1 MEDSKLFNKLGT
13 NEPSYFI
20 TEIRNAQKVVNQI
33 ATDKGFWEKDR
44 NDAEMI
50 ALMHSE
56 LSEALEA
63 IRHEGYELVSEH
75 IPNYN
80 RVAEEMA
87 DVVIRVLDFCE
98 ARNIDLGSAIVAKM
112 EFNITRPYKH
122 GKKF

>member
-13 NEPSYFI
+13 DEPSYFI
-20 TEIRNAQKVVNQI
+20 TEIRNAQKTVHQF
-33 ATDKGFWEKDR
+33 ARDKGFWEKDR

-75 IPNYN
+75 IPSYN
-80 RVAEEMA
+80 QVAEEMA
-87 DVVIRVLDFCE
+87 DVVIRVMDFCE
-98 ARNIDLGSAIVAKM
+98 ARNIDLGAAIVAKM
-112 EFNITRPYKH
+112 EFNTTRPHKH

>member
-1 MEDSKLFNKLGT
+1 MKNSKMFNKLETG
-13 NEPSYFI
+13 EPSYFV
-20 TEIRNAQKVVNQI
+20 TEVRNAQKLVNKI
-33 ATDKGFWEKDR
+33 ATDKGFWEEDR

-75 IPNYN
+75 IPDYN
-80 RVAEEMA
+80 QVAEEMA

-98 ARNIDLGSAIVAKM
+98 ARNIDLGSAIVAKV
-112 EFNITRPYKH
+112 EFNRTRPYKH